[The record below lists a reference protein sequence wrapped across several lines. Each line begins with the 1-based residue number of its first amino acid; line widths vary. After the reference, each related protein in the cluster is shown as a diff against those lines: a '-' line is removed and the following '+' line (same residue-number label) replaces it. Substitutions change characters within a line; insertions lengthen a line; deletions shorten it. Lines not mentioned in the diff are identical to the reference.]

1 MNNSLKIQKHHF
13 PIKFVFLLLLLIG
26 YFAYLSYEY
35 DFATGGM
42 ASLITWSFF
51 VLCTPIAD
59 AGFLLDFP
67 IRLLMGIR
75 MIISEIVVWIIAIS
89 INLLSLFYYPEYYST
104 TALTKLMYA
113 ILTTPFPY
121 YAVIIL
127 SGVGT
132 FLSLRF
138 GDEIM
143 DVAHHH
149 ERDFFHKHNFKYEML
164 LIVFF
169 ILILFS
175 YFELISSLGIDVV
188 TAK

>member
-1 MNNSLKIQKHHF
+1 MNTSLKIQKHQF
-13 PIKFVFLLLLLIG
+13 PIKFVFLLLLLIS
-26 YFAYLSYEY
+26 YFCYLSYEY

-75 MIISEIVVWIIAIS
+75 MIISEIVVWIIAIL
-89 INLLSLFYYPEYYST
+89 INVIALFYYPEYYST
-104 TALTKLMYA
+104 TTLTKLMHG

-127 SGVGT
+127 SCIGT

-143 DVAHHH
+143 DVVHHH
-149 ERDFFHKHNFKYEML
+149 ERHFFHKHNFKYEML
-164 LIVFF
+164 IIVFF
-169 ILILFS
+169 ILVLFS
-175 YFELISSLGIDVV
+175 YFELISSLGIDVI
-188 TAK
+188 TAE